1 MGLIY
6 KVTNEVTGQ
15 IYVGKTKRTLNE
27 RWASHV
33 AKHRR
38 SRQYL
43 HRSMRVYGLKSFNIE
58 IIEECGDDVIDD
70 REKHWIKE
78 LDSMAPK
85 NFNMK
90 DGGEGG
96 DTSKSENY
104 IIGMK
109 NRKSMAGSNNPMYGL
124 GGMKGKNHTDET
136 KILQSLMRQ
145 QYWDNLSE
153 NQRKKRSDIISG
165 DKNPMYGKRPTNNPG
180 IRVEYDQVIYE
191 SLAHASKSTGISTY
205 FIKKNGKI
213 L

>member
-6 KVTNEVTGQ
+6 KITNEVTGQ
-15 IYVGKTKRTLNE
+15 IYVGKTTRTLVE
-27 RWASHV
+27 RWAGHV

-38 SRQYL
+38 SVQYL
-43 HRSMRVYGLKSFNIE
+43 HRSMKVYGLISFNITT
-58 IIEECGDDVIDD
+58 IEECDDAIIDD
-70 REKHWIKE
+70 REKYWIKE

-109 NRKSMAGSNNPMYGL
+109 NRKSMSGSNNPMYGI
-124 GGMKGKNHTDET
+124 GGMKDKNHSIDSIKKQKDSHKKLWENMTDDE
-136 KILQSLMRQ
+136 
-145 QYWDNLSE
+145 
-153 NQRKKRSDIISG
+153 RKARGESVSG
-165 DKNPMYGKRPTNNPG
+165 KKNGMYGKLPSNSVKVEFDG
-180 IRVEYDQVIYE
+180 IVYNSI
-191 SLAHASKSTGISTY
+191 SSAHKITGLSIH